1 MSRLNYAFLLV
12 TLFPQISDAAAVE
25 DEVSYLLGV
34 VDNSDCRFV
43 RNDISYSNEEFQQ
56 HLMSKWQQNE
66 ELISS
71 AEDFIEK
78 IATRSSI
85 SGSPYVAL
93 CGGELQIVKDWFI
106 GLLESPRRSNH

>member
-1 MSRLNYAFLLV
+1 MARLNYFILLI
-12 TLFPQISDAAAVE
+12 TLLPSVSAAATME

-34 VDNSDCRFV
+34 VGSSDCRFV
-43 RNDISYSNEEFQQ
+43 RNDISYSNDEFQQ
-56 HLMSKWQQNE
+56 HLTSKWQVNE

-93 CGGELQIVKDWFI
+93 CGGELQIVKDWFTD
-106 GLLESPRRSNH
+106 LLESHRRSNR